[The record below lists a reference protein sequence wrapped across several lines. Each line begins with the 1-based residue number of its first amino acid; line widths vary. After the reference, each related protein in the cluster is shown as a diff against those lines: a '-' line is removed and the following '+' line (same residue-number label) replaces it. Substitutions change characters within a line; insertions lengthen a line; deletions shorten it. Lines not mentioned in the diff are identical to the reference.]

1 MSSEGDEWAELSGR
15 LIVISGPSGSGKSTL
30 VARLLA
36 RPELRLTVSVS
47 VTTRQ
52 PRPGEQADRDYVFLT
67 PEQFESIRGGLLE
80 SAEVHGHFYGTPAEP
95 VRRSMAEGICV
106 LLVID
111 VQGGFQVRRRVPGAL
126 LIFIQPPS
134 LDGLETRLRARGT
147 DDEATIERRLSGAR
161 RELEVAAGYDV
172 HVINDELDRAVEELA
187 SILLR
192 TGCGARK
199 NHD

>member
-1 MSSEGDEWAELSGR
+1 MSSEGDEWAELPGR

-30 VARLLA
+30 VGRLLA

-47 VTTRQ
+47 ATTRQ
-52 PRPGEQADRDYVFLT
+52 PRPGEQAGRDYVFLT
-67 PEQFESIRGGLLE
+67 PEQFESLRGGLLE

-126 LIFIQPPS
+126 LVFVQPPS
-134 LDGLETRLRARGT
+134 LERLEARLRARGT
-147 DDEATIERRLSGAR
+147 DDEATIVRRRAGAR
-161 RELEVAAGYDV
+161 RELEVATGYDV